1 VGSDL
6 QDVEVHG
13 LGEGPAFS
21 DEDDIAFL
29 DCEGRGDV
37 SRDVSVSLLVSVVFR
52 DVVEVITTDNN
63 SALHLGGNDDSLQ
76 DLASNGNV
84 RSEGTL
90 LVNIVRLNSL
100 LGSFEAE
107 PDVLVVSDTGAGLF
121 CEQLFAVEEDVI
133 LLLESSLVLSNFEG
147 TWISAI
153 CVENIKYFN
162 LIKTILFTSAS
173 PLLLTTHTRS
183 SKASNSL
190 EINHWLASKNPCRH
204 WLIGTIGSYGLFRFV
219 RV

>member
-1 VGSDL
+1 VGGDFK
-6 QDVEVHG
+6 DVEVDG
-13 LGEGPAFS
+13 FGEGSAFS
-21 DEDDIAFL
+21 DEDDISFF
-29 DCEGRGDV
+29 DCESRGDV
-37 SRDVSVSLLVSVVFR
+37 SGDVSVSLLVSVVFR

-107 PDVLVVSDTGAGLF
+107 PDVLVVSDTGTGLF

-133 LLLESSLVLSNFEG
+133 LLLESSFVLSYFEG
-147 TWISAI
+147 TWISAMWL
-153 CVENIKYFN
+153 E
-162 LIKTILFTSAS
+162 LF
-173 PLLLTTHTRS
+173 
-183 SKASNSL
+183 
-190 EINHWLASKNPCRH
+190 
-204 WLIGTIGSYGLFRFV
+204 
-219 RV
+219 